1 LKKSTAIFF
10 AFILVFI
17 SLSSTTLSLDT
28 VAVAASDEVQL
39 ALDSLNESTP
49 RNFRKTS
56 TPIYLTK
63 NEKFSL
69 KGLDKLNISGSQQF
83 SEKNLPILLEEI
95 GTSKPITIVDLRQES
110 HGFINGLPVS
120 WKNLNNDV
128 NKGLTRDEVIEK
140 ETNQLSSIPLNSP
153 VTVYRAPNNSMIPTE
168 VFNEDALVTS
178 KNLSYIRIPVTDLG
192 LPTDDMVDYFIE
204 VFKNLP
210 KDSWVHFH
218 CKAGVGR
225 TTTFMIMYDMLIN
238 YNEVSATDII
248 DRQLKLANFDE
259 VTIREFYTPE
269 RYKLLLNFYNYCK
282 ENGGSFKMSW
292 SKWSKEYDGFI
303 SLNKDTGYLKVS

>member
-1 LKKSTAIFF
+1 VKKGSTVFL
-10 AFILVFI
+10 AFILIFI
-17 SLSSTTLSLDT
+17 SIFSNKLAFGTTSI
-28 VAVAASDEVQL
+28 AVVDEVKL
-39 ALDSLNESTP
+39 SLDSLNESLP

-69 KGLDKLNISGSQQF
+69 KGLEKLNISGSQQF

-120 WKNLNNDV
+120 WKNLNNDA

-140 ETNQLSSIPLNSP
+140 ETNQLISIPLNTP
-153 VTVYRAPNNSMIPTE
+153 ITVYRAPNDTMIPTK

-178 KNLSYIRIPVTDLG
+178 KDLSYIRIPVTDLG
-192 LPTDDMVDYFIE
+192 LPTDDMVDYFLE
-204 VFKNLP
+204 SYKNLP
-210 KDSWVHFH
+210 KNSWVHFH

-225 TTTFMIMYDMLIN
+225 TTTFMIMYDMLKN
-238 YNEVSATDII
+238 YNKVSATDIM
-248 DRQLKLANFDE
+248 DRQLLLANFNE
-259 VTIREFYTPE
+259 VTVREFYTPE
-269 RYKLLLNFYNYCK
+269 RYKFLLNFYNYCK
-282 ENGGSFKMSW
+282 ENGDSFKMSW
-292 SKWSKEYDGFI
+292 SKWSKDSTDFI
-303 SLNKDTGYLKVS
+303 SLRNKEKYLKVS